1 MADENYIAAKIAR
14 LRLNQ
19 QLPQDELDRKAGLL
33 RLVRQALEQEHI
45 SLGRAAEILGLS
57 REEMRKY
64 VREWVG

>member
-1 MADENYIAAKIAR
+1 MADENYIAANIAR

-19 QLPQDELDRKAGLL
+19 QLPQDELARRAG
-33 RLVRQALEQEHI
+33 LVRQALEQEHI